1 MRNYVA
7 VVFDD
12 TSKAYEGLHALWQL
26 DDDGE
31 ITVHGSTVVHRNDWG
46 EFQVDSKD
54 THPALATAVGVGIGA
69 LLGALA
75 GPAGAAVGAAKGAA
89 IGAASGGTVG
99 AVTDVARADT
109 RDQSRYETAW
119 VVGAGQSAVI
129 ADVSEDSTVPLDK
142 RMRSLGGTV
151 HRRAWSAVRDDKWF
165 DDRGLYPYDGSLYP
179 YDYYLYP
186 YEYIP
191 PYSPWWA

>member
-26 DDDGE
+26 DGE
-31 ITVHGSTVVHRNDWG
+31 GAITVFGTTVVHRNEWG
-46 EFQVDSKD
+46 EYQVDSKE
-54 THPALATAVGVGIGA
+54 THAGLATAVGVGVGA

-75 GPAGAAVGAAKGAA
+75 GPAGAAVGAAGGAA
-89 IGAASGGTVG
+89 IGAATGG
-99 AVTDVARADT
+99 AVGVTTDLVRADT
-109 RDQSRYETAW
+109 RDQSRYETAF

-129 ADVSEDSTVPLDK
+129 ADVSEDWTGPIDT
-142 RMRSLGGTV
+142 RMRELGGIV
-151 HRRAWSAVRDDKWF
+151 YRRSGGALRDDAWLG
-165 DDRGLYPYDGSLYP
+165 DYPPSS
-179 YDYYLYP
+179 YLYP

-191 PYSPWWA
+191 PSDRVW